1 MAIDKARILKHLQ
14 TEVYC
19 RLGVSPIHGIGV
31 FAIRDIPKG
40 TQPLVSLL
48 KIKEFSFSKKE
59 IPQDI
64 SEVKIKKDEIKL
76 TDFIVLADQA
86 KSIGDARRKVEQG
99 GVEIDSK

>member
-59 IPQDI
+59 I
-64 SEVKIKKDEIKL
+64 KKTAGQRSKRSSD
-76 TDFIVLADQA
+76 VLLLRQ
-86 KSIGDARRKVEQG
+86 R
-99 GVEIDSK
+99 